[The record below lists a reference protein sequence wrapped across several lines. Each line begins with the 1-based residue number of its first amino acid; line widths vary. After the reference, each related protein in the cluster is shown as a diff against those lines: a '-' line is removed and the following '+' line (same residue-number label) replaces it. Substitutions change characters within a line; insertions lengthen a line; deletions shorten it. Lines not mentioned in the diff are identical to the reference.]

1 MLICV
6 GFYCICVG
14 FYVIWSIF
22 VGNECCLVW
31 VGTGYPLTYA
41 TLYTHFSELKK
52 SPARINDKR
61 FSPLKRR
68 SESAAFSP
76 HVKLSSVKISITSE
90 IFYLRSQMLRTARW
104 GWYLSKCFG
113 WHGSTLIPRHA
124 AVCANF
130 VLGSNVQLLRVIT
143 QSTGLAFLPSLPI
156 VKKLGSNSTFMFSK
170 KLCAKFYTTHRV
182 IFFIT
187 LYFLISIAC
196 SRTCS
201 DLSQPPAFWWL
212 TV

>member
-1 MLICV
+1 MSVAWFGWEREIFFKVQLYTPTFRNRKGGQKIFAAQTPQRKRGYV
-6 GFYCICVG
+6 EDFALNSN
-14 FYVIWSIF
+14 FYVFII
-22 VGNECCLVW
+22 L
-31 VGTGYPLTYA
+31 TGVTALLLRYVRVTFGEIA
-41 TLYTHFSELKK
+41 
-52 SPARINDKR
+52 AR
-61 FSPLKRR
+61 
-68 SESAAFSP
+68 
-76 HVKLSSVKISITSE
+76 
-90 IFYLRSQMLRTARW
+90 QARGW
-104 GWYLSKCFG
+104 GWFPSKCFG
-113 WHGSTLIPRHA
+113 KHGSTLMPCHA

-143 QSTGLAFLPSLPI
+143 QSIGLDFLPRLPI
-156 VKKLGSNSTFMFSK
+156 GKKLGSNSTFMFSK

-212 TV
+212 TVQAGGTEYPVVFF